1 MTEATARSRSAIAA
15 HPVTS
20 AAITILVV
28 ADIFLALYVPLYS
41 RLTPKWGDFPFF
53 YWYLLIVMPVT
64 SLLLWLAALLQKRLT
79 GPGTA
84 VPGVTG
90 PGSTGP
96 GSTGPG
102 STGPVSTGPA
112 SEAGS
117 EGVQ

>member
-1 MTEATARSRSAIAA
+1 MTEATTRSRSAIAA

-20 AAITILVV
+20 AAITILVA

-79 GPGTA
+79 GPGAA
-84 VPGVTG
+84 VPGSTAPG
-90 PGSTGP
+90 TTPGSAA
-96 GSTGPG
+96 
-102 STGPVSTGPA
+102 PA
-112 SEAGS
+112 GEAGS
-117 EGVQ
+117 EGVR